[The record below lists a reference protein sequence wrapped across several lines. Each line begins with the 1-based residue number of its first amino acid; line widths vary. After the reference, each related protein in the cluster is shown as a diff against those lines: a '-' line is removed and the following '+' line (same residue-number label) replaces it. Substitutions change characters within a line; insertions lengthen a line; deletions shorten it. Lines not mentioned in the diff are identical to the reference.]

1 MGARTDMILSKFSFD
16 AAKRATRKS
25 SVEKSDEESL
35 QVVADFLRRY
45 DADELSAR
53 GAMFGV
59 ARCMITWASSRGVTT
74 R

>member
-1 MGARTDMILSKFSFD
+1 VRD
-16 AAKRATRKS
+16 AQVSIET
-25 SVEKSDEESL
+25 SDEESL
-35 QVVADFLRRY
+35 EVVADFLRRY

>member
-1 MGARTDMILSKFSFD
+1 MILSKFSFD
-16 AAKRATRKS
+16 AAKRTRKS
-25 SVEKSDEESL
+25 AVETSDEESL
-35 QVVADFLRRY
+35 QMVADFLRRY

>member
-1 MGARTDMILSKFSFD
+1 MILSKFSFD
-16 AAKRATRKS
+16 AAKCATRKS
-25 SVEKSDEESL
+25 SIETSDEESL
-35 QVVADFLRRY
+35 EVVADFLRRY